1 MLNHLSKV
9 TEQVDVKAQERTLFT
24 PRQRSQQHDCADFYN
39 LVLEDFCF
47 HKTLDLNEA
56 IHMGNPNP
64 LGLGLEP
71 RPECGLVAC
80 W

>member
-1 MLNHLSKV
+1 MQTQMLNHLSKV
-9 TEQVDVKAQERTLFT
+9 TEQVDVKALFT
-24 PRQRSQQHDCADFYN
+24 PRQRSQQHDRANVYN

-47 HKTLDLNEA
+47 HKTLDLYEA

-64 LGLGLEP
+64 LGLGPKP